1 MKIIHI
7 LNSLKGGGIQNF
19 ILSLAP
25 EQKKLGC
32 DVSIIVV
39 DRDTYEY
46 SKHLKDILVNN
57 GVKVYY
63 LNKILH
69 NKISFI
75 KTLINCRKLVQ
86 SLRPDIINSHGE
98 MSHIYGA
105 FSTIGRKKINHYITI
120 HNGPENWSNI
130 NKILN
135 RNKPLIFCSQAAFDL
150 KEQNNKKYCVIDN
163 GVSPSIVKT
172 KEVVDLR
179 KELKLRPTCKI
190 IVLVGSLRPQKNYDF
205 LTGIVQELKD
215 DTIHFCIC
223 GGNYGK
229 GYIDIEN
236 FKQYKTIHFL
246 GLRSDVSA
254 IENSA
259 NLFLSCST
267 FEGLPIAVLEAYFNG
282 IPCVLSP
289 IEQHIKISN
298 VPKCWIPKTFTAH
311 SFIATIKEALK
322 DQTSHDNI
330 YQERLPIISKYSISE
345 SARKYINFYK
355 QKYNETQY

>member
-105 FSTIGRKKINHYITI
+105 FSTIGRKKN
-120 HNGPENWSNI
+120 
-130 NKILN
+130 
-135 RNKPLIFCSQAAFDL
+135 
-150 KEQNNKKYCVIDN
+150 
-163 GVSPSIVKT
+163 
-172 KEVVDLR
+172 
-179 KELKLRPTCKI
+179 
-190 IVLVGSLRPQKNYDF
+190 
-205 LTGIVQELKD
+205 
-215 DTIHFCIC
+215 
-223 GGNYGK
+223 
-229 GYIDIEN
+229 
-236 FKQYKTIHFL
+236 
-246 GLRSDVSA
+246 
-254 IENSA
+254 
-259 NLFLSCST
+259 
-267 FEGLPIAVLEAYFNG
+267 
-282 IPCVLSP
+282 
-289 IEQHIKISN
+289 
-298 VPKCWIPKTFTAH
+298 
-311 SFIATIKEALK
+311 
-322 DQTSHDNI
+322 
-330 YQERLPIISKYSISE
+330 
-345 SARKYINFYK
+345 
-355 QKYNETQY
+355 